1 VRPARKAPS
10 DMVRLS
16 TVHRVVVTSALV
28 VCLGVA
34 LLGLTRPGG
43 ASQRAWQA
51 LGISGLSVAILLG
64 SYLAWFVARHRQK
77 ARERP

>member
-1 VRPARKAPS
+1 
-10 DMVRLS
+10 MVRLT

-34 LLGLTRPGG
+34 LFGLTRPSG
-43 ASQRAWQA
+43 ASQGGWQA

-64 SYLAWFVARHRQK
+64 SYLAWFVARHRHETPDRPR
-77 ARERP
+77 AR